1 MIEELHDKLMKEF
14 RNYFE
19 NYTDWISNE
28 THAAG
33 KRTRT
38 NLSEIRH
45 IVLKMRQ
52 EILETRRLKPKIKS
66 PAYKAQQLAQ
76 KQQAQDDNGTN

>member
-14 RNYFE
+14 RSYFD
-19 NYTDWISNE
+19 NYTDWITNE

-33 KRTRT
+33 KRTRA

-45 IVLKMRQ
+45 IVLAMRH

-66 PAYKAQQLAQ
+66 PAYRAAQ
-76 KQQAQDDNGTN
+76 KQQAEKGTDTN